1 MKVTKATKND
11 LVILNDIYNSELRR
25 IYFRKLF
32 QVSKNKII

>member
-25 IYFRKLF
+25 IILGNYSSFEK
-32 QVSKNKII
+32 